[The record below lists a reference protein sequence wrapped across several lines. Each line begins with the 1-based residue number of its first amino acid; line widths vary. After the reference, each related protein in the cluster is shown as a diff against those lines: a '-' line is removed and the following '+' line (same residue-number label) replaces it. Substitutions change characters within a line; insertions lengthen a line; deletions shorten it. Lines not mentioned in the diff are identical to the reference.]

1 MNFLNLLNSGGINEP
16 FNSAAS
22 HLKVNGISLKS
33 GQLYHVFLVKDDFIR
48 FCTGS
53 QKELFTSRAES
64 DIK

>member
-1 MNFLNLLNSGGINEP
+1 MEKWTSGGISVP

-33 GQLYHVFLVKDDFIR
+33 GRLYHVFLVKDDFIR
-48 FCTGS
+48 FYTGS
-53 QKELFTSRAES
+53 QKELFTSRAGG